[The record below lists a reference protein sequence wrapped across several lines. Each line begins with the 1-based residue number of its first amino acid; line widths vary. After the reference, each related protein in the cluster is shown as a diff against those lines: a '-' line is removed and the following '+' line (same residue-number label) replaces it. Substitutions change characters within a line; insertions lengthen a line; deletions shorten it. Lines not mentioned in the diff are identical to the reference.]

1 MAIDEYL
8 KALEAYRGFHP
19 DGWVAIYRI
28 IPTWLGLVLGLV
40 GGFLLPFG
48 GGRPF
53 RFVAAPLGGVVGFFL
68 TPAVLNALGIPLDA
82 GVAAPIG
89 AMSLFVIGAIFPP
102 GVVFFA
108 AGLPAG
114 LIAGKLVGAA
124 DFLLGFIPAFL
135 LTGTLGSVLHRHVG
149 SIASAAVGGWL
160 LVIGL
165 LAALHRSAMVEGAAT
180 HAWAMLAAAGM
191 FALAGAVYQIAVKPS
206 PEEDNL
212 RRIERERV
220 KKKLAEERAL
230 EERWAKYSDKR

>member
-1 MAIDEYL
+1 MELDSYL

-28 IPTWLGLVLGLV
+28 IPTWLGLVLALM

-48 GGRPF
+48 GGRLF
-53 RFVAAPLGGVVGFFL
+53 RIVAAPLGGVVGFFL
-68 TPAVLNALGIPLDA
+68 TPAVLAALGAPLDA
-82 GVAAPIG
+82 GVAAPVG
-89 AMSLFVIGAIFPP
+89 AMSLFVLGAVFPP

-114 LIAGKLVGAA
+114 LIAGKLAGSE
-124 DFLLGFIPAFL
+124 DFLLGFIPGFL
-135 LTGTLGSVLHRHVG
+135 LVGTVGATLHRHVG

-165 LAALHRSAMVEGAAT
+165 LAALHRSVMVEGAAT

-212 RRIERERV
+212 QRIERERK

-230 EERWAKYSDKR
+230 EERWAKYSEKR

>member
-1 MAIDEYL
+1 MTLDDYL

-28 IPTWLGLVLGLV
+28 IPTWFGLILAAM

-48 GGRPF
+48 GGKLF
-53 RFVAAPLGGVVGFFL
+53 RIVAAPLGGVVGFFL
-68 TPAVLNALGIPLDA
+68 TPAVLSALGTQLNA

-89 AMSLFVIGAIFPP
+89 AMSLFALGAVFPP

-114 LIAGKLVGAA
+114 LLAGKLVGGE
-124 DFLLGFIPAFL
+124 DFMLGFIPAFL
-135 LTGTLGSVLHRHVG
+135 LTGTLGAALHRHVG

-165 LAALHRSAMVEGAAT
+165 LATFHRSAMVAGAAT

-191 FALAGAVYQIAVKPS
+191 FAIAGAVYQIAVKPS

-212 RRIERERV
+212 QRIERERV

-230 EERWAKYSDKR
+230 EERWAKYSEKR